1 MVGDIHLVFPHGRNI
16 TEYVDHNFP
25 WGVWVKGMTIPIS
38 DLDRL
43 EIWVVDATM
52 LRIMGS

>member
-1 MVGDIHLVFPHGRNI
+1 VVGDIHLVFPHGRNI